1 MIALFHHQK
10 AIAIPQ
16 KLLIPKRD
24 RPLHSYPKQWQFGSL
39 IICVISRSER
49 VATNLTYIET
59 INLCVLC
66 AFVVR
71 STWSRVASA
80 LRPPARL
87 YLRIHFTHQ
96 T

>member
-39 IICVISRSER
+39 IICVI
-49 VATNLTYIET
+49 NLTYIET